1 MLREKNVPSGDPM
14 KAFAIVWRGRENG
27 TSVRLTI
34 VGVNGVKA
42 KPGVLE
48 KRS

>member
-1 MLREKNVPSGDPM
+1 MGRIGPVTLEGDCH
-14 KAFAIVWRGRENG
+14 VRRGGENG

-34 VGVNGVKA
+34 VGENGVKA

-48 KRS
+48 KRSQ